1 MSLNEST
8 VENAALEWFGELGYA
23 VGHGPHLAPGEP
35 AAERSSFGEVVLV
48 ERFREAIWRLNSSIP
63 EEAREEALRKVQ
75 RVGTTSLTQSNRA
88 FHRMLRDGVPVEYP
102 RPDGSIAGDHVKLVD
117 FAEVKANNWLAVNQF
132 TVIEAQHN
140 RRPDIVV
147 FLNGLPLG
155 MIELKN
161 AANED
166 ATIWSAYAQL
176 QTYKTEIPSLLH
188 YNAALV
194 VSDGLQARIGS
205 VTANQE
211 WFKVWR
217 TIDGE
222 GDAPKTAL
230 ELEVLVRGV
239 FERQRFLDL
248 LHHFIVFEEDPDS
261 GALHKVIAGYHQF
274 HAVNAAVEETVRASG
289 MAKTGNVVRDDADP
303 YWLGRMHGGKPG
315 DRRAGVVWHTQGS
328 GKSFSILF
336 YAARVVRHPAMQ
348 NPTLVVLTDRNDLDD
363 QLFGQFQRCA
373 DILGQTAVQATGRE
387 QLRDLL
393 NRASGGVV
401 FTTIHKFM
409 PERGEAM
416 PRLSARQN
424 IVVIADEAHRSQY
437 GFGGKVNEKT
447 GEMSYGFASNLRDA
461 LPNASFIGFTGTPIE
476 KADANTRAVF
486 GDYISIYDIQRA
498 VADKATVPI
507 YYESRISK
515 LSLNAVELP
524 KLDAEFEE
532 ITEGEELTKKEKLK
546 TKWAALEALV
556 GDPKRIALVAA
567 DMVAHFEKRL
577 EAMDGKAMIVC
588 MSRRIAVDL
597 YNALIALRPHWASA
611 KDDDDDEKAKTCV
624 VKVVMT
630 GSADDG
636 PHWQPHIRSK
646 EKRRKLANRF
656 KDAKDP
662 FRIVIVRDM
671 WLTGFD
677 APCLHT
683 MYADKP
689 MQGHGLMQAIARVN
703 RVFRDKPGG
712 LVVDY
717 LGLADQLKKA
727 LITYTESGGQG
738 DPTLDTAQAIA
749 VMLEKHGI
757 ACDLMHGFSWDKW
770 IAGKPTERLALI
782 PAGQEHILQQEDGKK
797 RWVQVVTELS
807 RAFALCASS
816 DQATEIRDDVS
827 FFQALQAALNKQSST
842 NRKTPEQIDAAIRQ
856 LVSKA
861 ITTDGQVIDVFIAAG
876 LPRPDISILSDQ
888 FLAEVRG
895 LKHKNVAAE
904 LLEKLLK
911 DDLKVRSKRN
921 LVQSQVF
928 SEKLKKTL
936 NAYHNRAIS
945 TMQVIEELIKL
956 AKDLD
961 AATKAGK
968 EMGLTDDEKAFYDAL
983 AANDSAVTAMGDAK
997 LRVIAAELITQV
1009 KKSVTIDWTLRESA
1023 RSKIKVM
1030 VKRILNKY
1038 GYPPDLQDDAVKTVL
1053 AQAELLC
1060 ADWAVAG

>member
-1 MSLNEST
+1 MSLNEAI
-8 VENAALEWFGELGYA
+8 VEEAALEWFGALGYA
-23 VGHGPHLAPGEP
+23 VGHGPQLAPGEP
-35 AAERSSFGEVVLV
+35 AAARDSFAEVLLAT
-48 ERFREAIWRLNSSIP
+48 RLREAIQRLNPTIP
-63 EEAREEALRKVQ
+63 YDACEEALRRVQ
-75 RVGTTSLTQSNRA
+75 RVGQPSLTQTNRA
-88 FHRMLRDGVPVEYP
+88 FHRMLRDGVPVEYA
-102 RPDGSIAGDHVKLVD
+102 RPDGSIAGDYVRLVD
-117 FAEVKANNWLAVNQF
+117 FHTVTANDWLVVNQF
-132 TVIEAQHN
+132 TVIEGQHN
-140 RRPDIVV
+140 RRPDLVV
-147 FLNGLPLG
+147 FVNGLPLG
-155 MIELKN
+155 LIELKN
-161 AANED
+161 AADED

-176 QTYKTEIPSLLH
+176 QTYKAEIASLLH

-194 VSDGLQARIGS
+194 VSDGLQARMGS

-222 GDAPKTAL
+222 GDAPKAAP

-239 FERQRFLDL
+239 FERQRFLHL
-248 LHHFIVFEEDPDS
+248 LQHFIVFEEDPDS
-261 GALHKVIAGYHQF
+261 GALHKIIAGYHQF

-289 MAKTGNVVRDDADP
+289 MAHSASLLRDGESP
-303 YWLGRMHGGKPG
+303 YWPGPQRGGKPG

-328 GKSFSILF
+328 GKSFSMLF
-336 YAARVVRHPAMQ
+336 FAARVVRHPVMQ

-363 QLFGQFQRCA
+363 QLFGQFQRCT
-373 DILGQTAVQATGRE
+373 DILGQTPVQASGRE
-387 QLRDLL
+387 DLRELL

-401 FTTIHKFM
+401 FTTIQKFM
-409 PERGEAM
+409 PPKSEGGGETM
-416 PRLSARQN
+416 PCLSARQN

-461 LPNASFIGFTGTPIE
+461 LPNASFIGFTGTPVE
-476 KADANTRAVF
+476 KTDANTRAVF

-515 LSLNAVELP
+515 LSLNAAELP

-556 GDPKRIALVAA
+556 ADPKRIALVAA
-567 DMVAHFEKRL
+567 DLVAHFEKRL

-588 MSRRIAVDL
+588 MSRRICVDL
-597 YNALIALRPHWASA
+597 YQALIKLRPQWAGA
-611 KDDDDDEKAKTCV
+611 TLQ
-624 VKVVMT
+624 VVMT
-630 GSADDG
+630 GSAEDG
-636 PHWQPHIRSK
+636 PEWQQHIGNK
-646 EKRRKLANRF
+646 KQRRDLANQF
-656 KDAKDP
+656 KDARTP
-662 FRIVIVRDM
+662 FKMVIVRDM

-683 MYADKP
+683 MYLDKP

-717 LGLADQLKKA
+717 LGLADQLKQA
-727 LITYTESGGQG
+727 LATYTDSGGTG
-738 DPTLDTAQAIA
+738 EPMLDSAQAIA

-757 ACDLMHGFSWDKW
+757 ACDLLHGFDWDHW
-770 IAGKPTERLALI
+770 TSGTPTERLQLI
-782 PAGQEHILQQEDGKK
+782 PAGQQHILELEDGKR
-797 RWVQVVTELS
+797 RWAEVVSALS
-807 RAFALCASS
+807 RAFALCAAS
-816 DQATEIRDDVS
+816 DEATAIRDDVS
-827 FFQALQAALNKQSST
+827 FFQALQAALSKQGT
-842 NRKTPEQIDAAIRQ
+842 VNRKTPEQLDAAIRQ

-861 ITTDGQVIDVFIAAG
+861 ITTEGDVIDVFTAAG
-876 LPRPDISILSDQ
+876 LARPDISILSDQ
-888 FLAEVRG
+888 FLSEVRG

-911 DDLKVRSKRN
+911 DEVKTRGTRN

-945 TMQVIEELIKL
+945 TMEVIEALIQL
-956 AKDLD
+956 AKELSAASQRGEDL
-961 AATKAGK
+961 
-968 EMGLTDDEKAFYDAL
+968 GLNDDEIAFYDAL
-983 AANDSAVTAMGDAK
+983 AANESAVLAMGDHK
-997 LRVIAAELITQV
+997 LRVIAAELVTQV
-1009 KKSVTIDWTLRESA
+1009 RNSVTIDWTLRESA
-1023 RSKIKVM
+1023 RARIKVM
-1030 VKRILNKY
+1030 VKRILNRW
-1038 GYPPDLQDDAVKTVL
+1038 GYPPDLQEEAVKTVL
-1053 AQAELLC
+1053 GQAELLC
-1060 ADWAVAG
+1060 ATWV